1 MCENDAEITRFIH
14 SHKTIMLLRYKFVP
28 KTVEISCE
36 ILIGVLCFDPVNGY
50 KERWIQLV
58 GGIS

>member
-1 MCENDAEITRFIH
+1 
-14 SHKTIMLLRYKFVP
+14 MLLRYKFVP

-36 ILIGVLCFDPVNGY
+36 ILIGVLRFDPVNGY

-58 GGIS
+58 RGIS